1 MSGSTARRYAWVST
15 LGESTFAKC
24 SFSSVGVLMGRASD
38 FPKRSN
44 NSRVYLS
51 CDRAIQPEQQSH
63 VTCMPRLLRRER
75 VTETGKTTSKDA
87 DNKFKKGIN
96 ALITNEKKF
105 HSKEIVAEK
114 MKKTGAYDK
123 SYSTILN
130 RLKENFHVREYLAP
144 FFRRPLIPIFSRW

>member
-1 MSGSTARRYAWVST
+1 
-15 LGESTFAKC
+15 
-24 SFSSVGVLMGRASD
+24 
-38 FPKRSN
+38 
-44 NSRVYLS
+44 
-51 CDRAIQPEQQSH
+51 
-63 VTCMPRLLRRER
+63 MPRLLRRER

-130 RLKENFHVREYLAP
+130 RLKENFH
-144 FFRRPLIPIFSRW
+144 PLVKEPKMIVKFLLHKSLPDTSPTIVTR